1 MIKLDMT
8 TVQALAQQLRTFALS
23 KPLKVKVGGKVMKA
37 ATLDEDKDGNLV
49 LTLKAK

>member
-8 TVQALAQQLRTFALS
+8 SVQALAQQLRTFALS
-23 KPLKVKVGGKVMKA
+23 KPLKVKAGGKVMKS